1 MALINS
7 LTTKPKLNISNIK
20 SPFGSGATISKIS
33 AGAGSFIKRSSA
45 GIKPRKSLLN
55 IDAFQVKTNIQNIDE
70 QSSLGRRIDMLSGAV
85 FNINQQLSE
94 VNAII
99 GDIGNALAMDFA
111 NRIAN
116 QQQENKALRAQASAE
131 KTSLAEGA
139 LEKTKKIGKGIGS
152 GITGVASSVG
162 KTLGL
167 GNILSAAK
175 VLAAGVA
182 INALWPSLEKIFL
195 WSMNNLDKILLV
207 GGAILALNVLG
218 GIGTLLKIGSLF
230 LNPWFWAAMGVLA
243 TLTLGYEL
251 GKPIS
256 DARGE
261 ADQKK
266 REELVKGGMD
276 PGKAEQLTQ
285 GTRIPDAGGSGS
297 INNMKDIYNDPL
309 GLRNDPL
316 KFNRGGIVPG
326 SGNTDTVPALLTPG
340 EVVIP
345 KELAGRFTQSKV
357 NLLEIDLPTIK
368 KEPTLNQ
375 VNPPLPETTEVE
387 YISSIN
393 PFNSYMTT
401 TPELHGICA

>member
-1 MALINS
+1 VALINS
-7 LTTKPKLNISNIK
+7 LTTKPKLNVSNIK
-20 SPFGSGATISKIS
+20 SPFGSSATIPKIS
-33 AGAGSFIKRSSA
+33 AGAGSLFQN
-45 GIKPRKSLLN
+45 GGVGVKPRKSLLN
-55 IDAFQVKTNIQNIDE
+55 IDTFQIKTNVQNIDNNIA
-70 QSSLGRRIDMLSGAV
+70 LGRRIDMLSGAV

-175 VLAAGVA
+175 LLAAGVA
-182 INALWPSLEKIFL
+182 INALWPSLEKIFS
-195 WSMNNLDKILLV
+195 WSMKNLDKILLV
-207 GGAILALNVLG
+207 GGAILGLNVLSGIASLITLG
-218 GIGTLLKIGSLF
+218 GIF
-230 LNPWFWAAMGVLA
+230 LNPLFWAGLA
-243 TLTLGYEL
+243 VVVGAIGTWNQIANKDKNDKILKEKTENSLEKYGYDPEKFDLKQTNQWWDRFDWFPDKFELT
-251 GKPIS
+251 P
-256 DARGE
+256 
-261 ADQKK
+261 KK
-266 REELVKGGMD
+266 M
-276 PGKAEQLTQ
+276 
-285 GTRIPDAGGSGS
+285 
-297 INNMKDIYNDPL
+297 
-309 GLRNDPL
+309 
-316 KFNRGGIVPG
+316 NRGGIVPG

-340 EVVIP
+340 ELVIP

-357 NLLEIDLPTIK
+357 NLLEMDLPTIK

-375 VNPPLPETTEVE
+375 VNPPLPATTEVE

>member
-20 SPFGSGATISKIS
+20 SPFGSSATIPKIS
-33 AGAGSFIKRSSA
+33 AGPLARALGQ
-45 GIKPRKSLLN
+45 GISKPKTSPLN
-55 IDAFQVKTNIQNIDE
+55 IDTFQIKTNIQNIDNNIA
-70 QSSLGRRIDMLSGAV
+70 LGRRIDMLSGAV

-116 QQQENKALRAQASAE
+116 QQQDNKALKAQASAE

-167 GNILSAAK
+167 SNILSAAK

-182 INALWPSLEKIFL
+182 INALWPSLKKIFD

-207 GGAILALNVLG
+207 GGAILALNVVS
-218 GIGTLLKIGSLF
+218 GIAGLLKIGSLF
-230 LNPWFWAAMGVLA
+230 LSPWFWAAMGVVALLA
-243 TLTLGYEL
+243 GGALHANQQQKLRKSFNETHDEEITTIDEFREENK
-251 GKPIS
+251 GKPPS
-256 DARGE
+256 
-261 ADQKK
+261 KK
-266 REELVKGGMD
+266 KLN
-276 PGKAEQLTQ
+276 LTPSQ
-285 GTRIPDAGGSGS
+285 TYLEMSGQVYGGSAL
-297 INNMKDIYNDPL
+297 P
-309 GLRNDPL
+309 
-316 KFNRGGIVPG
+316 FNKGGIVPG
-326 SGNTDTVPALLTPG
+326 SGNTDTVPAMLTPG
-340 EVVIP
+340 ELVIP
-345 KELAGRFTQSKV
+345 KELVGRFTQSKV

-375 VNPPLPETTEVE
+375 VNPPLPETTEVQ

-393 PFNSYMTT
+393 PLNSYMTT

>member
-20 SPFGSGATISKIS
+20 SPFGSSATIPKIS
-33 AGAGSFIKRSSA
+33 AGAGSLFQNPGVA
-45 GIKPRKSLLN
+45 VKPRKSLLN
-55 IDAFQVKTNIQNIDE
+55 IDTFQIKTNVQNIDNNIA
-70 QSSLGRRIDMLSGAV
+70 LGRRIDMLSGAV

-116 QQQENKALRAQASAE
+116 QQQDNKALRAQASAE

-139 LEKTKKIGKGIGS
+139 LESTKKIGKGIGS

-175 VLAAGVA
+175 LLAAGVA
-182 INALWPSLEKIFL
+182 INALWPSLEKIFS

-207 GGAILALNVLG
+207 GGAILGLNVLSGIASLITLG
-218 GIGTLLKIGSLF
+218 GLF
-230 LNPWFWAAMGVLA
+230 LNPMFWAGLA
-243 TLTLGYEL
+243 IVVGAAGTYEL
-251 GKPIS
+251 FAGKNKRRKKIKEKTQESIEKAGMNEIDKKKLLAPGALKPINYWW
-256 DARGE
+256 DPFGLFAPKRY
-261 ADQKK
+261 DYIKPKK
-266 REELVKGGMD
+266 M
-276 PGKAEQLTQ
+276 
-285 GTRIPDAGGSGS
+285 
-297 INNMKDIYNDPL
+297 
-309 GLRNDPL
+309 
-316 KFNRGGIVPG
+316 NRGGIVPG

-357 NLLEIDLPTIK
+357 NFVEMDLPTIK

-393 PFNSYMTT
+393 PLNSYMTT

>member
-20 SPFGSGATISKIS
+20 SPFGSSATIPKIS
-33 AGAGSFIKRSSA
+33 AGPLARALGQ
-45 GIKPRKSLLN
+45 GISKPKTSPLN
-55 IDAFQVKTNIQNIDE
+55 IDTFQIKTNIQNIDNNIA
-70 QSSLGRRIDMLSGAV
+70 LGRRIDMLSGAV

-116 QQQENKALRAQASAE
+116 QQQDNKALKAQASAE

-167 GNILSAAK
+167 SNILSAAK

-182 INALWPSLEKIFL
+182 INALWPSLKKIFD

-243 TLTLGYEL
+243 LLAGGALHANQQQKLRKSFNETHDEEITTIDEFREENK
-251 GKPIS
+251 GKPPS
-256 DARGE
+256 
-261 ADQKK
+261 KK
-266 REELVKGGMD
+266 KLN
-276 PGKAEQLTQ
+276 LTPSQ
-285 GTRIPDAGGSGS
+285 TYLEMSGQVYGGSALPF
-297 INNMKDIYNDPL
+297 NNE
-309 GLRNDPL
+309 
-316 KFNRGGIVPG
+316 
-326 SGNTDTVPALLTPG
+326 TPY
-340 EVVIP
+340 
-345 KELAGRFTQSKV
+345 
-357 NLLEIDLPTIK
+357 LLEIILF
-368 KEPTLNQ
+368 L
-375 VNPPLPETTEVE
+375 
-387 YISSIN
+387 
-393 PFNSYMTT
+393 
-401 TPELHGICA
+401 

>member
-7 LTTKPKLNISNIK
+7 LTTRPKLNISNIK
-20 SPFGSGATISKIS
+20 SPFGSSATIPKIS
-33 AGAGSFIKRSSA
+33 AGPLARALGQ
-45 GIKPRKSLLN
+45 GISKPKKSPLN
-55 IDAFQVKTNIQNIDE
+55 IDTFQIKTNIRNIDE
-70 QSSLGRRIDMLSGAV
+70 NIALRKRIDMLSGAV

-116 QQQENKALRAQASAE
+116 QQQDNKALKAQASAE

-139 LEKTKKIGKGIGS
+139 LESTKKIGKGIGS

-175 VLAAGVA
+175 ILAAGVA
-182 INALWPSLEKIFL
+182 INALWPSLKKIFD

-207 GGAILALNVLG
+207 GGAILALKVVS

-230 LNPWFWAAMGVLA
+230 LSPWFWAAMGVLA
-243 TLTLGYEL
+243 TLYAGYKI
-251 GKPIS
+251 GKHIS
-256 DARGE
+256 DARNE
-261 ADQKK
+261 ADKASMDA
-266 REELVKGGMD
+266 LVEGGMD
-276 PGKAEQLTQ
+276 PGKAEQVTK
-285 GTRIPDAGGSGS
+285 GARTPDVGGSGS
-297 INNMKDIYNDPL
+297 INH
-309 GLRNDPL
+309 L
-316 KFNRGGIVPG
+316 KNEVFNPTAIPGDYDYKKFHKGGIVTGPT
-326 SGNTDTVPALLTPG
+326 NEVPAILERG
-340 EVVIP
+340 ELVIP

-357 NLLEIDLPTIK
+357 NLLEMDLPTIK

-393 PFNSYMTT
+393 PLNSYMTT